1 MVKVPE
7 PVQVEL
13 PLNVQVPVIVFPAT
27 VPDRASVLPAG
38 VPECTVIPNLPFTLP
53 LRSPLKV
60 NEPVS
65 VSPDVKHGEFVV
77 KLKFVKATD
86 PSLLTVI
93 VVPKAK
99 TGAFPPLTKVAFQFP
114 FTLLG
119 LALLFEPHPISARLI
134 TNRTATANC
143 FIRIPRNKVRKA
155 PRVDAKMRKD
165 GGFR

>member
-7 PVQVEL
+7 PVQLEL
-13 PLNVQVPVIVFPAT
+13 PVNVQVPVIVFPAT
-27 VPDRASVLPAG
+27 VPDRASAFPAG
-38 VPECTVIPNLPFTLP
+38 VPDRTLMPNLPFTLP

-65 VSPDVKHGEFVV
+65 VSPDVKHDEFVV

-93 VVPKAK
+93 VVPKAN
-99 TGAFPPLTKVAFQFP
+99 TGEFPPLTSVAFQFP

-119 LALLFEPHPISARLI
+119 LALLFEPHPISVRLI
-134 TNRTATANC
+134 TNRIATANC
-143 FIRIPRNKVRKA
+143 FIRDPPQPKSER
-155 PRVDAKMRKD
+155 RV
-165 GGFR
+165 G